1 MQASYTTPKYLN
13 GLMSTT
19 VGVTYNASPG
29 GRYSLSY
36 DDAQDFNGD
45 GSRSTTLLYIPTDA
59 ELEKMNFVD
68 SEKMTAAESREAF
81 RQWILNDD
89 YAKNH
94 RGQFAERNSN
104 LTNWEH
110 EINLH
115 VAQDIFYLKERGSKL
130 QITFDVINF
139 ANMLNKR
146 WGANYYLPYN
156 LTPLTVSGQKDDN
169 GILIPAY
176 TFKDTSNVLTK
187 NDISSRWHCQVGVRL
202 TF

>member
-68 SEKMTAAESREAF
+68 SEK
-81 RQWILNDD
+81 
-89 YAKNH
+89 
-94 RGQFAERNSN
+94 
-104 LTNWEH
+104 
-110 EINLH
+110 
-115 VAQDIFYLKERGSKL
+115 
-130 QITFDVINF
+130 
-139 ANMLNKR
+139 
-146 WGANYYLPYN
+146 
-156 LTPLTVSGQKDDN
+156 
-169 GILIPAY
+169 
-176 TFKDTSNVLTK
+176 
-187 NDISSRWHCQVGVRL
+187 
-202 TF
+202 